1 MNRRRELNQMY
12 KEIKIEAGVYQI
24 RNTKNGKVFVA
35 GTNNLKTMNGK
46 RFELQ
51 MGTSYNKTLQREWN
65 EYGEDAFVFE
75 ILETMEPKQDPFYD
89 LKDAVSKREEYWIEQ
104 LEPFGEKGYNT
115 ERK

>member
-1 MNRRRELNQMY
+1 MSRRQELNQIY

-24 RNTKNGKVFVA
+24 RNTQNGKVWVA
-35 GTNNLKTMNGK
+35 GTNNLKTLNGK

-51 MGTSYNKTLQREWN
+51 MGTSYNKTLQQEWK

-75 ILETMEPKQDPFYD
+75 ILEKIEPKEDPYYD
-89 LKDAVSKREEYWIEQ
+89 LKDVISKREAFWIEK

-115 ERK
+115 VRK

>member
-1 MNRRRELNQMY
+1 MNRRQELNQMY

-24 RNTKNGKVFVA
+24 RNTKNGKVFIA

-75 ILETMEPKQDPFYD
+75 VLETIEPKQDPFYD
-89 LKDAVSKREEYWIEQ
+89 LKDAVSKREAYWIEQ
-104 LEPFGEKGYNT
+104 LEPFGEKGYNA